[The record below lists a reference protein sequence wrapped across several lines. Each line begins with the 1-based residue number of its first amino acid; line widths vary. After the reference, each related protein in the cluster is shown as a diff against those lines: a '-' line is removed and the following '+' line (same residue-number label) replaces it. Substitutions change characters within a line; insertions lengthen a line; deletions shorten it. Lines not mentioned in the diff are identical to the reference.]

1 MLRDAS
7 KRIMHQCI
15 MGWEIC
21 GGSNFA
27 LYTIYIATNCTM
39 ILFSKQRNYSH
50 SYMLESILLSTI
62 HIPLLP
68 YNLALIFFV
77 VRWGTSEGPHQ
88 LYIHCLEQVH
98 RVRVSLFDKMGYIPP
113 NSSVLSMY
121 YQSSCVSLLE
131 FTM

>member
-68 YNLALIFFV
+68 YNL
-77 VRWGTSEGPHQ
+77 PH
-88 LYIHCLEQVH
+88 I
-98 RVRVSLFDKMGYIPP
+98 LFYVKWSI
-113 NSSVLSMY
+113 SVLTKIHILCMFFFKQACEY
-121 YQSSCVSLLE
+121 IQPCSSFNHVPLYFPYHFKFNVSSH
-131 FTM
+131 